1 MSRSR
6 RNYNLCSK
14 CVDNSSVAEYHQRQ
28 WQEVADKNREKS
40 TALRHGIVLVDG
52 KSYARSL
59 YDICSHS
66 GERNLN
72 CWYDDPDQCDCSIHE
87 ILLQVQLQ
95 SAQYHGLLYSAYHT
109 QRVALVI
116 KAVIDKKSRGLV
128 PAGIRREC
136 RYNISWTR
144 QQKF

>member
-1 MSRSR
+1 MSRTR

-95 SAQYHGLLYSAYHT
+95 SAQYHGLLYYAYHT

-116 KAVIDKKSRGLV
+116 KAVIDKKIERSG
-128 PAGIRREC
+128 PC
-136 RYNISWTR
+136 RNTA
-144 QQKF
+144 